1 MYEQIK
7 NHFSKNVIT
16 INQEESLNQADEMM
30 NNYNIRHLPVVDLDN
45 TLVGIISKSDFVA
58 LKYVDS
64 RLKDYKVR
72 TFMSSPVKAVR
83 KSTSI
88 RDVAKLFVDK
98 KISSVIVV
106 DEKEVIGILTSEDLI
121 RLLAT
126 DKDYLNEAEQM
137 DLAALADEGWISMTT
152 LSQQ

>member
-16 INQEESLNQADEMM
+16 ISQEESLSQADDMM
-30 NNYNIRHLPVVDLDN
+30 NNYNIRHLPVVDQDN

-72 TFMSSPVKAVR
+72 TFMSTPVKAVR
-83 KSTSI
+83 KTTSI
-88 RDVAKLFVDK
+88 KEVAKLFVDK
-98 KISSVIVV
+98 KISSVVVV

-121 RLLAT
+121 RLLAG
-126 DKDYLNEAEQM
+126 DNDYLNETEQL
-137 DLAALADEGWISMTT
+137 DLAALAEDGWISMTT
-152 LSQQ
+152 LTQ